1 MPLNNFSVHKSL
13 EKCRKRIMQIEFIEG
28 FLSSD
33 FFRAK
38 KHLPKRVELTIYM
51 QFLKTFDLL
60 NQNLKKVGKIS

>member
-1 MPLNNFSVHKSL
+1 
-13 EKCRKRIMQIEFIEG
+13 MQIEFIEG